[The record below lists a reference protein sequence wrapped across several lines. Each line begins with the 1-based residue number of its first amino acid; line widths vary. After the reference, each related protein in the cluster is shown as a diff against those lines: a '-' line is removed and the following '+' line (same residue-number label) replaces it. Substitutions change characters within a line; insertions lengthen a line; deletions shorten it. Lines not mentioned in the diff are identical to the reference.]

1 MGEEEAA
8 DEEQQGLRDAE
19 HLVPGGLQGLGQE
32 VESDDAE
39 HESAGESEDQV
50 TPVGDA
56 SGDPSSEER
65 HEERAE
71 RDDHSHGALLSDG
84 EASAHLGVGA
94 RSGVPVD
101 EVLALVDA
109 VLREAGLSRT
119 AVRSLG
125 TLDARAAEP
134 GIAGAAALLGVPVRG
149 FAAEELAAVSVPHPS
164 ARPLAATGTASVAE
178 AAALLAAGTEPGADA
193 GAVPGAVVA
202 PGTGEPAAPPARAR
216 AVLLVPKRKTRRA
229 TCALAASVPVRSHED
244 APGARLLPRTHGY
257 IAGEPGSP
265 PTIPT
270 PHTTA
275 AMDMHTHT
283 DAHDLRHHGD
293 AEVRDEKLI
302 DLAVNVRTDT
312 PPDWLRRRIADSL
325 TGLAAYPDGRVARA
339 AVAERHDLPADRVL
353 LTAGAAEA
361 FVLLARALPARRPVV
376 VHPQFTEPE
385 AALRDAGHAVGR
397 VLLRE
402 EDGFRL
408 DPAAVPED
416 ADLVV
421 IGNPTNPTSVLHPAA
436 SIAALARPGRTLVVD
451 EAFMDAVPGERESL
465 AGRTDVPGLVVLR
478 SLTKTWGLAGLRI
491 GYVLAAPGTIAD
503 LERAQPLWPVSTPAL
518 VAAEACMS
526 RAALAEAEHAA
537 HRIGVERAHLLAGL
551 AEFDEVRT
559 VAGAEGPFVLVR
571 IDGADAVRERLRSL
585 GFAARRGD
593 TFPGLDRNWL
603 RLAVRDRA
611 TTNRF
616 LQALDQALL
625 MGG

>member
-1 MGEEEAA
+1 
-8 DEEQQGLRDAE
+8 
-19 HLVPGGLQGLGQE
+19 
-32 VESDDAE
+32 
-39 HESAGESEDQV
+39 
-50 TPVGDA
+50 
-56 SGDPSSEER
+56 
-65 HEERAE
+65 
-71 RDDHSHGALLSDG
+71 
-84 EASAHLGVGA
+84 
-94 RSGVPVD
+94 
-101 EVLALVDA
+101 
-109 VLREAGLSRT
+109 
-119 AVRSLG
+119 
-125 TLDARAAEP
+125 
-134 GIAGAAALLGVPVRG
+134 
-149 FAAEELAAVSVPHPS
+149 
-164 ARPLAATGTASVAE
+164 
-178 AAALLAAGTEPGADA
+178 
-193 GAVPGAVVA
+193 
-202 PGTGEPAAPPARAR
+202 
-216 AVLLVPKRKTRRA
+216 
-229 TCALAASVPVRSHED
+229 
-244 APGARLLPRTHGY
+244 
-257 IAGEPGSP
+257 
-265 PTIPT
+265 
-270 PHTTA
+270 
-275 AMDMHTHT
+275 MDMHTHT

-361 FVLLARALPARRPVV
+361 FVLLSRALPARRPVV

-385 AALRDAGHAVGR
+385 AALRDAGHEVDR

-436 SIAALARPGRTLVVD
+436 SVAALARPGRTLVVD

-491 GYVLAAPGTIAD
+491 GYVLAAPETIAE

-518 VAAEACMS
+518 VAAEACMA

-537 HRIGVERAHLLAGL
+537 YRIGTERAHLLAGL